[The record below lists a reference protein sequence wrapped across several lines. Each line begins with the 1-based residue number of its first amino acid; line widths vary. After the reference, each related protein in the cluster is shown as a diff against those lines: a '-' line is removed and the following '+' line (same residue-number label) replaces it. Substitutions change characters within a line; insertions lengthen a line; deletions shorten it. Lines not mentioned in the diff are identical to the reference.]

1 MNFSAISLLIFILL
15 SLARVCAQKGELD
28 SKEIII
34 EKDRKI
40 ELPETERIFEKINF
54 DVPREQYPE
63 LEYDFKNEPS
73 VKFNELNPKLKAQA
87 IKDSEMLEGKKG
99 KVTYGLGNYFANH
112 LAFDYGEKLNQ
123 NSSYNIFW
131 NHQSF
136 QRGPVEG
143 KKSGSSS
150 NTVEGNINYF
160 LKQGK
165 VAATVGVDRE
175 VVRYY
180 GYDQSLYNPQD
191 DQLRLISPLFYTI
204 FHNTLCTKDTQT
216 ILTSNFKFYH
226 LTLSR
231 IANRESEII
240 ANQQGYTYLKPDLC
254 LKWDFEGS
262 YILRTILQNNVKRH
276 YIQSSISLLK
286 KLNLITVEGG
296 IRFASSADT
305 IQTAKKLYFYPI
317 ANIQYD
323 LIPQAIGLEI
333 SYEGSLQK
341 NNLRTFTRSIL
352 WLDTHVVVQHNNIKH
367 KIQGTVKTNISHTLY
382 TTLGFQYHKLDNYH
396 FFVNNFVKREFFM
409 SVYDKHL
416 SITNILAEIGFLRER
431 IRTSLIGKYAIVKN
445 KLLDAPYH
453 FPQFQANWNTRLAF
467 ASKLFFTC
475 DAYVL
480 GGIHYL
486 DIYTNKTKSLSDI
499 LDINVKTEYFFSNN
513 FGIFCKFDNILSQK
527 YERFRYYTV
536 RGFQVQMGIHALF

>member
-1 MNFSAISLLIFILL
+1 
-15 SLARVCAQKGELD
+15 
-28 SKEIII
+28 
-34 EKDRKI
+34 
-40 ELPETERIFEKINF
+40 
-54 DVPREQYPE
+54 
-63 LEYDFKNEPS
+63 
-73 VKFNELNPKLKAQA
+73 
-87 IKDSEMLEGKKG
+87 
-99 KVTYGLGNYFANH
+99 
-112 LAFDYGEKLNQ
+112 
-123 NSSYNIFW
+123 
-131 NHQSF
+131 
-136 QRGPVEG
+136 
-143 KKSGSSS
+143 
-150 NTVEGNINYF
+150 
-160 LKQGK
+160 
-165 VAATVGVDRE
+165 
-175 VVRYY
+175 
-180 GYDQSLYNPQD
+180 
-191 DQLRLISPLFYTI
+191 
-204 FHNTLCTKDTQT
+204 
-216 ILTSNFKFYH
+216 
-226 LTLSR
+226 
-231 IANRESEII
+231 
-240 ANQQGYTYLKPDLC
+240 
-254 LKWDFEGS
+254 
-262 YILRTILQNNVKRH
+262 
-276 YIQSSISLLK
+276 
-286 KLNLITVEGG
+286 VEGG